1 MLMGPGGNFHILQG
15 AVADTEDWGL
25 AREIARYR
33 ELDNDITAVA
43 IKIEEYQRDLDAARA
58 RLGSCESRL
67 MLARTAERLAT
78 LQNVPRKI
86 GALRS
91 GWKKTAHMPRGIQVC
106 TAPLESE

>member
-1 MLMGPGGNFHILQG
+1 MFTGPGGDFHILQG

-25 AREIARYR
+25 AREVARYR
-33 ELDNDITAVA
+33 KLDNDITAVA
-43 IKIEEYQRDLDAARA
+43 IKIEEYQHDLDAARA
-58 RLGSCESRL
+58 RLGSCESHL
-67 MLARTAERLAT
+67 MLARAAERLAT

-91 GWKKTAHMPRGIQVC
+91 GWKKSARMPQGIQVC